1 MPSPQIALLP
11 LLRRS
16 RPEAEN
22 DQVTN
27 HAAAVEAVRGR
38 WLQRRAAWM
47 RGSENAD
54 PTVEEAWQANDD
66 CATLLRA
73 YEAVVAERNFIA
85 ASRDLVQAGVNL
97 VKDHANQLTALRA
110 QHAAAEAVL
119 DAALAW
125 EKVFNSPGEIDGL
138 TPVEDA
144 LSNAIR
150 AYRAAKEGT

>member
-1 MPSPQIALLP
+1 M
-11 LLRRS
+11 
-16 RPEAEN
+16 
-22 DQVTN
+22 TN
-27 HAAAVEAVRGR
+27 HAAAVEAVRARHGAFDLDYAMLDP
-38 WLQRRAAWM
+38 W
-47 RGSENAD
+47 GSVRLLEAD
-54 PTVEEAWQANDD
+54 R
-66 CATLLRA
+66 ATLLRA

-97 VKDHANQLTALRA
+97 VKDHANQLIALRA